1 MWKGFPPELSGE
13 LIMTKEQYLEKL
25 DSLNS
30 KYETIELQYSKKLK
44 KIEADYQKNL
54 TKVPYTKN
62 GVSGTFTVTKEWLD
76 NMHAFDLELAKTN
89 YEESLLRNKENIK
102 KVEKQLDKLL
112 EKEQNLFSIKEMR
125 TPIPELVSSIKDI
138 VHHWVENEQNLP
150 EDRRYYSL
158 LDEDHLMNLVVLP
171 IAENITFR
179 CFTKIGKIKSFSRIH
194 FVHGEVDMFASND
207 NGDSCH
213 LYSTVVCGHLRTNYN
228 GKTFEV
234 RPHIRTIVK

>member
-1 MWKGFPPELSGE
+1 
-13 LIMTKEQYLEKL
+13 MTKEQYLEKL

-44 KIEADYQKNL
+44 KIESDYQKNL
-54 TKVPYTKN
+54 SKVPYAKE
-62 GVSGTFTVTKEWLD
+62 GVRGTFIVDKEWLD
-76 NMHAFDLELAKTN
+76 NMHAFDLDLAKTN
-89 YEESLLRNKENIK
+89 YEESLSRNAANIK

-112 EKEQNLFSIKEMR
+112 EKEQNLLSTKEMR

-138 VHHWVENEQNLP
+138 VLHWVENEQNLP
-150 EDRRYYSL
+150 ENRKYYSL
-158 LDEDHLMNLVVLP
+158 LDEDSLMNLIILP
-171 IAENITFR
+171 IAESITSR
-179 CFTKIGKIKSFSRIH
+179 CFPKIGKIKSFSRIH

-234 RPHIRTIVK
+234 RPHIRTITK